1 MKIRKALDKANAER
15 AAGKVNE
22 TSRQSSALEKTKT
35 GLESNNRPDPD
46 KWQKP
51 VYSKST
57 AVKVDPLL
65 LAQNRCACIL
75 GDAPCM
81 DAFKVLRTHIQQ
93 RTKDMGLNTVMITSV
108 HNSEGKTLTAINLAL
123 TFAREHQQTSL
134 LVDCDFQKQDIY
146 KYMGTGGEKG
156 LVNFFLDNKPLEE
169 LIIWP
174 GIDKISLLSGGRAI
188 QDSTELLGSQKMKE
202 LIAEV
207 KSRYLDRYIFLDVPA
222 VLDGADAMAFAPL
235 VDVIIMVV
243 VPGRTT
249 IPDVERALNL
259 LPREKFLG
267 FVMNDKNNV
276 L

>member
-1 MKIRKALDKANAER
+1 MKLRKALDKANEER
-15 AAGKVNE
+15 QATEENQAVQTMISGEAV
-22 TSRQSSALEKTKT
+22 TDSRKKTDN
-35 GLESNNRPDPD
+35 GQGEWRS
-46 KWQKP
+46 P
-51 VYSKST
+51 VYSTSRNIKI
-57 AVKVDPLL
+57 DPVF
-65 LAQNRCACIL
+65 LAENRCACIL
-75 GDAPCM
+75 GDASCM

-93 RTKDMGLNTVMITSV
+93 RTKDLGLNTVMITSV
-108 HNSEGKTLTAINLAL
+108 HSGEGKTLTAINLAL
-123 TFAREHQQTSL
+123 TFAKEHQQTSL
-134 LVDCDFQKQDIY
+134 LIDCDFHKQDIY

-156 LVNFFLDNKPLEE
+156 LVDFFLDNQPLNE

-174 GIDKISLLSGGRAI
+174 GIEKFSLLSGGRI
-188 QDSTELLGSQKMKE
+188 VQDSTELLGSKKMRE

-235 VDVIIMVV
+235 VDAIIMVV
-243 VPGRTT
+243 EPGRTT
-249 IPDVERALNL
+249 MHDVERALEL

>member
-1 MKIRKALDKANAER
+1 MKLRKALDKANEER
-15 AAGKVNE
+15 AAAKESDAGQEVSAAKTVRE
-22 TSRQSSALEKTKT
+22 SALAKSTD
-35 GLESNNRPDPD
+35 SD
-46 KWQKP
+46 KWQAP
-51 VYSKST
+51 VYSTST
-57 AVKVDPLL
+57 TVKVDPLL
-65 LAQNRCACIL
+65 LAENRCACIL

-81 DAFKVLRTHIQQ
+81 DAFKVLRTHIKQ
-93 RTKDMGLNTVMITSV
+93 RTRDMGLNTVMITSV
-108 HNSEGKTLTAINLAL
+108 HSGEGKTLTAINLAL

-146 KYMGTGGEKG
+146 KYMGTGGTSG
-156 LVNFFLDNKPLEE
+156 LVDFFLDNKPLEE

-174 GIDKISLLSGGRAI
+174 GIEKFSLLSGGRVI

-202 LIAEV
+202 LITEV

-243 VPGRTT
+243 EPGRTT
-249 IPDVERALNL
+249 MPDVERALNL

-267 FVMNDKNNV
+267 FVMNDKNNA

>member
-1 MKIRKALDKANAER
+1 MKLRKALDKANEER
-15 AAGKVNE
+15 AALKESEIEQQPDSDQGAGE
-22 TSRQSSALEKTKT
+22 TEKKQSSANDE
-35 GLESNNRPDPD
+35 
-46 KWQKP
+46 WQAP
-51 VYSKST
+51 VYSTST
-57 AVKVDPLL
+57 KIKVDPLF
-65 LAQNRCACIL
+65 LAENRCACIL

-93 RTKDMGLNTVMITSV
+93 RTRDTGMNTVMITSA
-108 HNSEGKTLTAINLAL
+108 HNGEGKTLTAINLAL

-134 LVDCDFQKQDIY
+134 LVDCDFRKQDVF
-146 KYMGTGGEKG
+146 KYMGTGGDKG
-156 LVNFFLDNKPLEE
+156 LVDFFLDNRPLEE

-174 GIDKISLLSGGRAI
+174 GIEKFSLISGGRVV
-188 QDSTELLGSQKMKE
+188 QDSTEMLGSQKMKE

-235 VDVIIMVV
+235 VDVIVMVV
-243 VPGRTT
+243 EPGRTT
-249 IPDVERALNL
+249 KDDVTKALDL

-267 FVMNDKNNV
+267 FVMNDKNDV

>member
-1 MKIRKALDKANAER
+1 
-15 AAGKVNE
+15 
-22 TSRQSSALEKTKT
+22 
-35 GLESNNRPDPD
+35 
-46 KWQKP
+46 
-51 VYSKST
+51 
-57 AVKVDPLL
+57 
-65 LAQNRCACIL
+65 
-75 GDAPCM
+75 M

-108 HNSEGKTLTAINLAL
+108 HNGEGKTLTAINLAL

-134 LVDCDFQKQDIY
+134 LVDCDFRKQDIY

-156 LVNFFLDNKPLEE
+156 LVDFFLDNTPLEE

-174 GIDKISLLSGGRAI
+174 GIEKFSLLSGGRVI

-202 LIAEV
+202 LITEV

-222 VLDGADAMAFAPL
+222 LLDGADAMAFAPL
-235 VDVIIMVV
+235 VDAIIMVV
-243 VPGRTT
+243 EPGRTT
-249 IPDVERALNL
+249 MPEVEKALNL
-259 LPREKFLG
+259 LPKEKFLG